1 MRSSKQKI
9 KHRQTTA
16 NSNKPL
22 QPLLHSCSRKPALIC
37 YLFLFS
43 FIYFLYVLCIYA
55 SFYFLLHIMPFFL
68 GFSIIL
74 SYLWDFI
81 RLSRCGHLRKSELQN
96 TTRAS
101 AAFHYTEPP
110 DTASIACATAG
121 QGTVVDRGMHTHT
134 QYTHNLS
141 RWACMDTK
149 QRWSYNMGAVPT
161 PLACPRITR
170 RGGVTMYVYAARS
183 VGSAPQV
190 AAPPPCGGGVHLA
203 MQG

>member
-1 MRSSKQKI
+1 MMRGSRQKTSTN
-9 KHRQTTA
+9 HGELEQAVTA
-16 NSNKPL
+16 APP
-22 QPLLHSCSRKPALIC
+22 QLLAKIC
-37 YLFLFS
+37 AYLLFISFFIYTFFVSFVYLCIFLFS
-43 FIYFLYVLCIYA
+43 FSYYAIFVRVFHYFSC
-55 SFYFLLHIMPFFL
+55 
-68 GFSIIL
+68 
-74 SYLWDFI
+74 LWGII

-161 PLACPRITR
+161 PLACPRIAR
-170 RGGVTMYVYAARS
+170 RGVAMYVYAARS